1 MSFSAMSFNANANVS
16 HVSVML
22 PTGQHIKGIF
32 CGGLPDGTGV
42 VSLQG
47 WNPFSLPPGYL
58 LTVPMNCIKALPLKA
73 PTVSAP
79 APKVERSAPTVS
91 APAPKVERSAPI
103 VAQRAELP
111 AQIGEALERAA
122 ITAMVNR
129 FASVSDKAKLASR
142 MEAPV
147 GQYTVQVTCRAYEA
161 TMVEGVLLRA
171 SIPLALAK
179 GIPVVRKELV
189 EKLGYV
195 PESTYIRFSWE
206 FERDEKGKTTGKD
219 GLVKIFYRWG
229 AQNE

>member
-1 MSFSAMSFNANANVS
+1 MSFSAMSFNANANANVS

-58 LTVPMNCIKALPLKA
+58 LTVPMNCIKALPLK
-73 PTVSAP
+73 